1 MGMKVGKPAE
11 TWPDI
16 DRDSPF
22 PFYVQ
27 VRKTLEAQIEQE
39 HWNPGDQI
47 PGEPEL
53 CRLFGVSRPVIRQAL
68 KEMELEGL
76 IVRKKGLGTFISS
89 PKIVSKSL
97 VHSLSGF
104 HEDMVEH
111 GLKPVADV
119 LEQEIRP
126 ASKKIAQML
135 AVEEMT
141 PVTKITRLRYVEDEP
156 VAIVTSYLPY
166 EICRNLI
173 NADLTHQ
180 SLYAYLETECGLS
193 IASGWRRIDAVVAGE
208 ERAAILKIDPGAPLL
223 QLESVSYSAEGI
235 ATEYFLALFRS
246 DKTSFEVEI
255 DRINAAEQRADMS

>member
-1 MGMKVGKPAE
+1 MGMKAGKTAE

-22 PFYVQ
+22 PLYVQ
-27 VRKTLEAQIEQE
+27 VKKTLEAQIEQA
-39 HWNPGDQI
+39 HWQPGDQI

-68 KEMELEGL
+68 QDMEHEGL
-76 IVRKKGLGTFISS
+76 IIRKKGLGTFISS

-119 LEQEIRP
+119 LEQEIQP
-126 ASKKIAQML
+126 ASKKLAQML

-166 EICRNLI
+166 ELCRSLI

-180 SLYAYLETECGLS
+180 SLYAYLETECGLT
-193 IASGWRRIDAVVAGE
+193 IASGWRRIDAVVASE
-208 ERAAILKIDPGAPLL
+208 ERAALLKINPGSPLL
-223 QLESVSYSAEGI
+223 QLESVSYAPDGSAV
-235 ATEYFLALFRS
+235 EYFLALFRS

-255 DRINAAEQRADMS
+255 ERLHAT